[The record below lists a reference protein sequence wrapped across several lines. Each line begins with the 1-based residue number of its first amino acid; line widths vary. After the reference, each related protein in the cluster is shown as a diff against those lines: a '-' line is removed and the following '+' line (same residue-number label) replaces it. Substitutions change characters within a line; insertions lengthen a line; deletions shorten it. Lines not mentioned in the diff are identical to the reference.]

1 MKTEEIN
8 QLSLEDTFTQ
18 IEEVFKKLQNAEISL
33 EESFEVYKEGM
44 EMLAH
49 AREVIDTVEKKVIQ
63 LSGAKEEE

>member
-1 MKTEEIN
+1 MKSEEIKN
-8 QLSLEDTFTQ
+8 LSLEDTFSQ
-18 IEEVFKKLQNAEISL
+18 IEEVFKKLQNGEISL

-44 EMLAH
+44 EMLEH